1 MIMTSKQHFTINYK
15 MSESVFV
22 TELTDQHIDQT
33 ADVLTRSFLQLNPF
47 WKTYQPKYEEIFPIM
62 RGKLIPALG
71 KGWSYVVLSFTQV
84 LLCDQ
89 KVIGVNLQYEFLDY
103 LHTPSMPTDLAL
115 FAKLSKAGQELE
127 SKLEVR

>member
-1 MIMTSKQHFTINYK
+1 
-15 MSESVFV
+15 
-22 TELTDQHIDQT
+22 
-33 ADVLTRSFLQLNPF
+33 
-47 WKTYQPKYEEIFPIM
+47 M

-71 KGWSYVVLSFTQV
+71 KGWSYVRLVVTQV
-84 LLCDQ
+84 LLYDQ

-127 SKLEVR
+127 SKLDLKDLKRGDAVYGLFGVIDPNYANRGYSLSFWW